1 MRIKMALSVASILV
15 TQNLLLAN
23 ETTKLDDV
31 QVVTSASGYEQ
42 NVADAPAS
50 ISVITAE
57 ELQKKSYTDVI
68 DAVKNIPGVAV
79 AGGGNNQ
86 EITIRGM
93 GANYTKYLIDGKPI
107 SAGRTVNGNGTDGGK
122 IGAYLPPIDMIER
135 IEIVRGPMSS
145 LYGSDA
151 MGGVIN
157 VITKKAS
164 SDTWKGSI
172 TPEYTKSV
180 NDYSNDNY
188 GTSMFLTGP
197 LIKDKVSLSLD
208 GSFQGT
214 DESDYV
220 GGEGQKSGSSES
232 EKKVR
237 KIGSE
242 LTWNVDEN
250 NDLGLR
256 YDFTRQEYKTT
267 LGKSV
272 NVSSQASTNEN
283 EKDAY
288 TVSHKAKYND
298 FILNT
303 YYQDETTKKV
313 YDLGGTDEKKEDCPE
328 KKKENR
334 KNISAVKENVS
345 AWERVLKSREK
356 ERPVGKDYIDRL
368 FTDFVELHGDRY
380 YKDDPAVVGGIAYF
394 HGKAV
399 TVIAQCKGKTTKE
412 NLERNFAMPSPEG
425 YRKALRLMKQAEKFN
440 RPIITFVNT
449 SGAFCGKEAEER
461 GQGEAI
467 ARNLYEM
474 SAIKVP
480 ILCLMIGEGGSG
492 GALALAVADEVW
504 MMENAVYSV
513 LSPEG
518 FASILWKDSKRASEA
533 AGVMRLTAADLK
545 ELKVIEEIICEPEV
559 YREDTM
565 VPVLCELEEKMEHF
579 LEQYGSLSEKQLTDR
594 RYDRF
599 RRM

>member
-1 MRIKMALSVASILV
+1 MRLHNMFKKTGEKITSIHSRNRRKPEAPEGILKKCNKCGAAILTDEVINGKYICPKCHGYFRIPAYKRIELV
-15 TQNLLLAN
+15 TDAGSFEEWDAKIDEGERPENP
-23 ETTKLDDV
+23 LDFRGYTEKVEALRVKTGLDEA
-31 QVVTSASGYEQ
+31 VVIGKATICGYPVVIGVCDGRFMMASMGHAVGEKITRAVERATEERLPVVLFTCSGGARMQEGIISLMQMAKTSA
-42 NVADAPAS
+42 A
-50 ISVITAE
+50 
-57 ELQKKSYTDVI
+57 LK
-68 DAVKNIPGVAV
+68 
-79 AGGGNNQ
+79 
-86 EITIRGM
+86 RH
-93 GANYTKYLIDGKPI
+93 
-107 SAGRTVNGNGTDGGK
+107 
-122 IGAYLPPIDMIER
+122 
-135 IEIVRGPMSS
+135 
-145 LYGSDA
+145 SDA
-151 MGGVIN
+151 GFLYIPVLTDPTTGGVTASFAMLGDIILAEPGALIGFAGPR
-157 VITKKAS
+157 VIEQT
-164 SDTWKGSI
+164 I
-172 TPEYTKSV
+172 
-180 NDYSNDNY
+180 
-188 GTSMFLTGP
+188 
-197 LIKDKVSLSLD
+197 
-208 GSFQGT
+208 
-214 DESDYV
+214 
-220 GGEGQKSGSSES
+220 GQKLPEGFQRAEFLL
-232 EKKVR
+232 EH
-237 KIGSE
+237 GF
-242 LTWNVDEN
+242 VDRIVTRDEMKEV
-250 NDLGLR
+250 LGQIL
-256 YDFTRQEYKTT
+256 KMH
-267 LGKSV
+267 
-272 NVSSQASTNEN
+272 
-283 EKDAY
+283 
-288 TVSHKAKYND
+288 TV
-298 FILNT
+298 
-303 YYQDETTKKV
+303 
-313 YDLGGTDEKKEDCPE
+313 TDEKKEDCPE

-334 KNISAVKENVS
+334 KNISAGKENVS
-345 AWERVLKSREK
+345 DWERVLKSREK

-425 YRKALRLMKQAEKFN
+425 YRKALRLMKQAEKFQ
-440 RPIITFVNT
+440 RPVICFVDT
-449 SGAFCGKEAEER
+449 PGAFCGMEAEER

-474 SAIKVP
+474 SALKVP
-480 ILCLMIGEGGSG
+480 VLSIVIGEGGSG